1 MTARAGPGQRVPPHR
16 RASGPA
22 SPGTRRAAQ
31 AQARRPGPEPPV
43 LSPER
48 RLGRSPGRRWD
59 ARGSTDNRVP
69 VTPERAREPAGGNR
83 PYQSP
88 EGLRAQAR
96 SPFTAKMAAATVQTG
111 PLGTPRPEESP
122 PSASMLPV
130 DLRADD
136 ARRAPKLSRSIG

>member
-1 MTARAGPGQRVPPHR
+1 MTARAGQGQRVPPHR

-22 SPGTRRAAQ
+22 SLGTRGAAR

-43 LSPER
+43 LSPEQ
-48 RLGRSPGRRWD
+48 RWD
-59 ARGSTDNRVP
+59 ARGSTDSRVP

-88 EGLRAQAR
+88 EGLRVQAR
-96 SPFTAKMAAATVQTG
+96 SLSTSKMAAATVPPG
-111 PLGTPRPEESP
+111 PPGPPRPEESP

-136 ARRAPKLSRSIG
+136 ARRAPKLSRFIG

>member
-1 MTARAGPGQRVPPHR
+1 MQ
-16 RASGPA
+16 
-22 SPGTRRAAQ
+22 
-31 AQARRPGPEPPV
+31 
-43 LSPER
+43 
-48 RLGRSPGRRWD
+48 RWD
-59 ARGSTDNRVP
+59 ARGGTDSRVP

-96 SPFTAKMAAATVQTG
+96 SPSTAKMAAATVATE
-111 PLGTPRPEESP
+111 PLGTPRPEQSP

-136 ARRAPKLSRSIG
+136 ARRAPEGELVSCVNRWADQGLRALAGKI